1 MAKFFTIASGSS
13 GNSSFVG
20 ASGEGILIYFGISS
34 RAVTTALKNRG
45 IDPDSL
51 AGILITHEHIDHV
64 RGLSVFLSHHN
75 VPLFASEAVLRYL
88 SSNGL
93 VPFNAVLN
101 KIDEHGQIIGNM
113 LIKPFKTS
121 HDSVGSLGYSII
133 TPDEHRITVCTDTGY
148 ITEEAREHLL
158 GSRIALIE
166 ANYDNGMLD
175 FGPYPYHLKRRIK
188 GPQGHLSNTDCAA
201 FLPEL
206 IKSGTTHIILGHLS
220 KENNTPDVALQTC
233 VSELSLAGFKR
244 DKDYL
249 IFAAPRN
256 ELSENI
262 LL

>member
-20 ASGEGILIYFGISS
+20 ASGEGILIDCGISCRGITS
-34 RAVTTALKNRG
+34 ALKNRG

-51 AGILITHEHIDHV
+51 SGILITHEHIDHV
-64 RGLSVFLSHHN
+64 RGLSVFLSHHS
-75 VPLFASEAVLRYL
+75 VPVYASAPVLRYL

-101 KIDEHGQIIGNM
+101 EIDEHGQLIGKM
-113 LIKPFKTS
+113 LVKPFRTS
-121 HDSVGSLGYSII
+121 HDSVGSLGYSVT
-133 TPDEHRITVCTDTGY
+133 TPDEHRISICTDTGY
-148 ITEEAREHLL
+148 LTDDAREHLL
-158 GSRIALIE
+158 KSEAVLIE

-175 FGPYPYHLKRRIK
+175 FGPYPYSLKRRIK
-188 GPQGHLSNTDCAA
+188 GPSGHLSNTDCAA

-206 IKSGTTHIILGHLS
+206 VRSGTVHIVLGHIS
-220 KENNTPDVALQTC
+220 KENNTPDVAVQTC
-233 VSELSLAGFKR
+233 VAELSMSGLRRGT
-244 DKDYL
+244 DYI
-249 IFAAPRN
+249 IFAAPRS

>member
-20 ASGEGILIYFGISS
+20 ASGEGILVDCGISC
-34 RAVTTALKNRG
+34 RGITTALKNRG
-45 IDPDSL
+45 IDPHSL
-51 AGILITHEHIDHV
+51 AGILVTHEHIDHV
-64 RGLSVFLSHHN
+64 RGLLVFLKSHH
-75 VPLFASEAVLRYL
+75 VPLYASKAVLSFL

-93 VPFNAVLN
+93 VPEGAVLN
-101 KIDEHGQIIGNM
+101 EIDEHGELIGGM
-113 LIKPFKTS
+113 LVKPFKTS

-133 TPDEHRITVCTDTGY
+133 TPDEHRITICTDTGF
-148 ITEEAREHLL
+148 ITEGAREHLM
-158 GSRIALIE
+158 GSEVVLIE
-166 ANYDNGMLD
+166 ANYDNGMLE

-188 GPQGHLSNTDCAA
+188 GNQGHLSNTDCAA

-206 IKSGTTHIILGHLS
+206 VKSGAMHIILGHLS

-233 VSELSLAGFKR
+233 ISELSMAGFR
-244 DKDYL
+244 QDKDYM

-256 ELSENI
+256 EVSENI

>member
-20 ASGEGILIYFGISS
+20 SSGEGILIDCGISC
-34 RAVTTALKNRG
+34 RGITTALKNRG

-51 AGILITHEHIDHV
+51 AGILVTHEHIDHV
-64 RGLSVFLSHHN
+64 RGLSVFLSHHK
-75 VPLFASEAVLRYL
+75 VPLYASAPVLRYL

-101 KIDEHGQIIGNM
+101 EIDEHGQLIGNM
-113 LIKPFKTS
+113 LVKPFKTS

-133 TPDEHRITVCTDTGY
+133 TPDEHRISICTDTGY
-148 ITEEAREHLL
+148 ITDEAREHLL
-158 GSRIALIE
+158 KSEAVLIE
-166 ANYDNGMLD
+166 SNYDNGMLE

-188 GPQGHLSNTDCAA
+188 GQTGHLSNTECAA

-206 IKSGTTHIILGHLS
+206 VKSGTIHIVLGHLS

-233 VSELSLAGFKR
+233 IAELSLAGLR
-244 DKDYL
+244 QGKDYL
-249 IFAAPRN
+249 ISAAPRN

>member
-20 ASGEGILIYFGISS
+20 YSGEGILVDFGISC
-34 RAVTTALKNRG
+34 RGVTTALKSRG
-45 IDPDSL
+45 IEPGSL
-51 AGILITHEHIDHV
+51 SGILVTHEHIDHV
-64 RGLSVFLSHHN
+64 RGLSVFLN
-75 VPLFASEAVLRYL
+75 KYDVPVFASPAVLKFL
-88 SSNGL
+88 LSNGL
-93 VPFNAVLN
+93 VPEKASLN
-101 KIDEHGQIIGNM
+101 EIDEQGQLIGKM
-113 LIKPFKTS
+113 LVKPFRTS
-121 HDSVGSLGYSII
+121 HDSVGSFGYSII

-148 ITEEAREHLL
+148 ITEGAKEQLC
-158 GSRIALIE
+158 GSEIVLIE

-206 IKSGTTHIILGHLS
+206 IKNGTTHIILGHLS

-233 VSELSLAGFKR
+233 VSELSLAGLKKDR
-244 DKDYL
+244 DYV

-256 ELSENI
+256 EVSENI

>member
-20 ASGEGILIYFGISS
+20 ASGEGILVDCGISC
-34 RAVTTALKNRG
+34 RGITTALKNRG
-45 IDPDSL
+45 IDPHSL
-51 AGILITHEHIDHV
+51 AGILVTHEHIDHV
-64 RGLSVFLSHHN
+64 RGLLVFLKSHH
-75 VPLFASEAVLRYL
+75 VPLYASKAVLGFL

-93 VPFNAVLN
+93 VPEGAVLN
-101 KIDEHGQIIGNM
+101 EIDEHGELIGGM
-113 LIKPFKTS
+113 LVKPFKTS

-133 TPDEHRITVCTDTGY
+133 TPDEHRITICTDTGF
-148 ITEEAREHLL
+148 ITEGAREHLI
-158 GSRIALIE
+158 GSEVVLIE
-166 ANYDNGMLD
+166 ANYDNGMLE

-188 GPQGHLSNTDCAA
+188 GNQGHLSNTDCAA

-206 IKSGTTHIILGHLS
+206 VKSGAMHIILGHLS

-233 VSELSLAGFKR
+233 ISELSMAGFR
-244 DKDYL
+244 QDKDYM

-256 ELSENI
+256 EVSENI

>member
-20 ASGEGILIYFGISS
+20 ASGEGILIDCGISC
-34 RAVTTALKNRG
+34 RGITTALKNRG
-45 IDPDSL
+45 INPDSL
-51 AGILITHEHIDHV
+51 SGILITHEHIDHV
-64 RGLSVFLSHHN
+64 RGLLVFLNHHR
-75 VPLFASEAVLRYL
+75 VPVYASGAVLRFL
-88 SSNGL
+88 TANGL
-93 VPFNAVLN
+93 VPEGAVL
-101 KIDEHGQIIGNM
+101 KEIDEHGELVGKM

-148 ITEEAREHLL
+148 LTDGACEHLT
-158 GSRIALIE
+158 GSEVVLIE
-166 ANYDNGMLD
+166 SNYDNGMLE

-206 IKSGTTHIILGHLS
+206 VKKGTIHIVLGHLS

-233 VSELSLAGFKR
+233 ISELSMAGLQNG
-244 DKDYL
+244 KDYM
-249 IFAAPRN
+249 IFVAPRN

>member
-20 ASGEGILIYFGISS
+20 ASGEGILIDCGISCKGITS
-34 RAVTTALKNRG
+34 GLKERG

-51 AGILITHEHIDHV
+51 SGIIITHEHIDHV
-64 RGLSVFLSHHN
+64 RGLAVFLSHHKI
-75 VPLFASEAVLRYL
+75 PLYASAPVLRYL
-88 SSNGL
+88 GANGL

-101 KIDEHGQIIGNM
+101 EIDEHGQLIGNM
-113 LIKPFKTS
+113 LVKPFKTS

-133 TPDEHRITVCTDTGY
+133 TPDEHRISICTDTGY

-158 GSRIALIE
+158 GSEAVLIE
-166 ANYDNGMLD
+166 SNYDSGMLE
-175 FGPYPYHLKRRIK
+175 FGKYPYPLKRRIK
-188 GPQGHLSNTDCAA
+188 GPTGHLSNTDCAA

-206 IKSGTTHIILGHLS
+206 VKSGTTHIVLGHLS
-220 KENNTPDVALQTC
+220 KENNTPEVALQTC
-233 VSELSLAGFKR
+233 LAELSVAGMAQNR
-244 DKDYL
+244 DYVM
-249 IFAAPRN
+249 FAAPRS